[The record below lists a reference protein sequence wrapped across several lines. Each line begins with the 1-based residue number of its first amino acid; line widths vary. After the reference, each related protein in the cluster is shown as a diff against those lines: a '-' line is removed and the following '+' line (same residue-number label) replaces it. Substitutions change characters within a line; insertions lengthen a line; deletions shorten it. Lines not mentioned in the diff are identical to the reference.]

1 LIAMIPPVESP
12 DQQSLAVDLG
22 ECLREL
28 EAIGTDA
35 AKLVAG
41 LSEDQFH
48 WAPVPSR
55 WSIAQCVIHL
65 EIIGRRYL
73 PILDQTIEHARGAGL
88 LSRGPFRYGFI
99 ERWLIG
105 ATEPPPRIRLRTP
118 APARPR
124 NDQPVDAVM
133 TDFLAVQAELKKRLR
148 AANGV
153 DLARA
158 KVTSPFVKALKMGLG
173 PCFSFLAAHERRHL
187 WQAWQVRTHPK
198 FPAK

>member
-1 LIAMIPPVESP
+1 MIPPVESP
-12 DQQSLAVDLG
+12 DQQSLAVDL
-22 ECLREL
+22 EDCLRQL
-28 EAIGTDA
+28 EAIDTDA
-35 AKLVAG
+35 AKLAAG
-41 LSEDQFH
+41 LNEDQFH
-48 WAPVPSR
+48 WAPASSR

-65 EIIGRRYL
+65 VIIGRQYL
-73 PILDQTIEHARGAGL
+73 PILDQTIERAREGGL
-88 LSRGPFRYGFI
+88 LGGGPFRYGFF

-118 APARPR
+118 ASARPR
-124 NDQPVDAVM
+124 NDQPLDAVM
-133 TDFLAVQAELKKRLR
+133 ADFLAVQAELKKRLR

-198 FPAK
+198 FPAQ

>member
-1 LIAMIPPVESP
+1 MIPPVESP
-12 DQQSLAVDLG
+12 DRQSLAADL
-22 ECLREL
+22 EDCLRQL
-28 EAIGTDA
+28 EKIDTDA
-35 AKLVAG
+35 ANLAAG

-48 WAPVPSR
+48 WTPASSR

-65 EIIGRRYL
+65 VIIGRQYL
-73 PILDQTIEHARGAGL
+73 PVLDQTIERARAEGL
-88 LSRGPFRYGFI
+88 LSNGPFRYGFI

-118 APARPR
+118 VLARPN
-124 NDQPVDAVM
+124 NDQALDAVM
-133 TDFLAVQAELKKRLR
+133 VDFLAVQRELKMRLR

-173 PCFSFLAAHERRHL
+173 PCFSFLVAHERRHV

-198 FPAK
+198 FPAQ